1 MSDTSPLG
9 NTTAGKF
16 SLKNIYNP
24 TAGMALALMVII
36 VMMILPVPSWVLD
49 VGLTASFAFAILIFM
64 IALFI
69 EKPLDFSS
77 FPAVL
82 LASLLLRLSLNI
94 SSTKLIIGKGHTGT
108 DAAGGIIEGFA
119 QFIMGGDVFLGLIVF
134 SVLIIVN
141 FMVITKGAGRMAE
154 VGARFALDAMPG
166 KQLAIDSDLAAGAIS
181 HEEASKMRKTEQEET
196 AFLGSLDG
204 VSKFMKGDAI
214 AGLLITFLNIVAGI
228 AVGVGIHNVS
238 FGDAIKNYSMLTV
251 GDGLVSQI
259 PAVIISVAAALL
271 LAKGKEDGSV
281 DTALFK
287 QFSAHPAALGTVAVI
302 MAVFALFPGLPF
314 LPFIAGAMGL
324 GYAAFKANQA
334 KIATEKQVATANIE
348 DKTPT
353 EKPLGDM
360 FNLDEIHL
368 ILSKELVPIAMDVDT
383 GFDKRVEKIRKYI
396 ATEYGFLLPAVR
408 LTDNASLK
416 PQTYKIRIQGSE
428 VAESIIMPGHVMVLV
443 EPNAHPEI
451 PGTPFLE
458 PVYQASARWVEK
470 SRRDELVMAGL
481 AIVEPEEVLAT
492 HLLEIVQVH
501 FSKLLSRRTL
511 RDTLEA
517 FQDVSDPHRAKSNK
531 KLLEEFIPDKVP
543 MDTLQGVLRL
553 LLSERISM
561 RNIPL
566 ILETIAEVKPMM
578 NSVEQITECVRQR
591 LSYQFIA
598 KLRDEQGRLPLVQ
611 IGQNW
616 ETVFEEH
623 EIKQEDGTCDVALP
637 PDEFNRLAKV
647 VRDNVDQSAKAGQYV
662 ALATSARRRRFIKTV
677 LGAKGIH
684 NPVISYEEI
693 PPSEK
698 PIILSVA

>member
-1 MSDTSPLG
+1 MPT
-9 NTTAGKF
+9 KF
-16 SLKNIYNP
+16 SFKNLYNP

-36 VMMILPVPSWVLD
+36 IMMILPVPSWVLD
-49 VGLTASFAFAILIFM
+49 IGLTVSFAFAILIFM

-94 SSTKLIIGKGHTGT
+94 SSTKLIIGDGHTGT

-166 KQLAIDSDLAAGAIS
+166 KQLAIDSDLAAGAIT
-181 HEEASKMRKTEQEET
+181 HEQASEMRKTEQEET

-214 AGLLITFLNIVAGI
+214 AGLLITLLNLVAGI
-228 AVGVGIHNVS
+228 AIGVGVHKVS

-271 LAKGKEDGSV
+271 LAKGKEESSV
-281 DTALFK
+281 DAALFK
-287 QFSAHPAALGTVAVI
+287 QFSAHPAALASVALI
-302 MAVFALFPGLPF
+302 MMVFALFPGLPF
-314 LPFIAGAMGL
+314 IPFMVGALGL
-324 GYAAFKANQA
+324 GYGAYRANKTRLANAAQLE
-334 KIATEKQVATANIE
+334 TVNIE
-348 DKTPT
+348 DQTPAK
-353 EKPLGDM
+353 KPLGDM
-360 FNLDEIHL
+360 FNIDEIHL
-368 ILSKELVPIAMDVDT
+368 ILSKELVPIAMDIDT

-416 PQTYKIRIQGSE
+416 AHTYTIRIQGSE
-428 VAESIIMPGHVMVLV
+428 VANSIIMPGHVMVLV
-443 EPNAHPEI
+443 EPDAHRDI
-451 PGTPFLE
+451 PGTAFLE
-458 PVYQASARWVEK
+458 PVYKASARWVEK
-470 SRRDELVMAGL
+470 SKRDELVMAGL

-492 HLLEIVQVH
+492 HLLETIQLH
-501 FSKLLSRRTL
+501 FTKLLSRRSL
-511 RDTLEA
+511 RDTLKA
-517 FQDVSDPHRAKSNK
+517 FQDVSDPERANSNK
-531 KLLEEFIPDKVP
+531 KILDEFIPDKVP

-566 ILETIAEVKPMM
+566 ILETIAEVKPVM

-591 LSYQFIA
+591 LAYQFIT
-598 KLRDEQGRLPLVQ
+598 KLRDDQGRLPLVQ
-611 IGQNW
+611 IGQDW
-616 ETVFEEH
+616 EEVFTQH
-623 EIKQEDGTCDVALP
+623 EIQQEDGSSDIALP
-637 PDEFNRLAKV
+637 PDEFNRLAGS
-647 VRDNVDQSAKAGQYV
+647 VREHIDKSAQAGQYA

-677 LGAKGIH
+677 LGAKGIQ
-684 NPVISYEEI
+684 NPVVSYEEI

-698 PIILSVA
+698 PIILAVA